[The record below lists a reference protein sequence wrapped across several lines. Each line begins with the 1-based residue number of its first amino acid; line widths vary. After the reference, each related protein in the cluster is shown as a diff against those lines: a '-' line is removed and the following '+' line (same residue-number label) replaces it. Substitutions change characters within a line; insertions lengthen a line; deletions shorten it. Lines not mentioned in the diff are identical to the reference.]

1 MLVINATKEQK
12 QVFNKLI
19 EDMQARVVWN
29 GRFIIMGDRLIL
41 EGLVQSLFFHL
52 DINNQQSKT

>member
-29 GRFIIMGDRLIL
+29 GRFIIMGD
-41 EGLVQSLFFHL
+41 GLYWKDLCSPCFFTW
-52 DINNQQSKT
+52 IYRKQKQN